1 VPSPDSVL
9 LGLQYDAK
17 GQTDLIAAEMLRGTR
32 REHGNIA
39 VVGAPGSGKGLM
51 IKANLLNWQH
61 SVVVVDL
68 KGDTYVDT
76 ANFRESE
83 LKQKIY
89 VLDPKSATGHRFDPV
104 AAIPRANR
112 RQLAF
117 EIVSRGDDLGS
128 GGRFWVNSALAWWLA
143 VWAAADLEGQ
153 PHMPFAV
160 QLCEMGLAASVLYL
174 LERHGGVAGACQTG
188 TGQGNAGQA
197 NAQENARG
205 EHDEVIKP
213 LIAFLGNHPKL
224 MTVESLLEPSKLLES
239 KWATVVESVTP
250 FAHPAIMRVFSGN
263 DLDLEGLFYE
273 PASIYVMADETN
285 EETFSAFLQLTMK
298 ALGDALI
305 RIGDRTSF
313 ENRRPILFLFDE
325 FGRVQLPSA
334 LSWLDTMRS
343 RGIVLVLF
351 LQKFSQ
357 IQGKPG
363 SSGGGRWEDD
373 ENSVHHWVIYK
384 PTTTANRASMFI
396 SKLSGLATMRVAGG
410 ESTSHNMDASG
421 GSISSSVT
429 YREVPVVRG
438 EDLEELGADAVFFV
452 VNHERTFKGFAA
464 GITPWRLFS
473 NADALMQSRGLPD
486 RIAKPGRLLEAFELG
501 GALERQAARVKAGG
515 RGGLAVLPA
524 LVDLEDARAGE
535 AETTGPESSDPEMLE
550 ARGAAGGAVAWDDL
564 GGFE

>member
-1 VPSPDSVL
+1 
-9 LGLQYDAK
+9 
-17 GQTDLIAAEMLRGTR
+17 
-32 REHGNIA
+32 
-39 VVGAPGSGKGLM
+39 
-51 IKANLLNWQH
+51 
-61 SVVVVDL
+61 VDL
-68 KGDTYVDT
+68 KGDTYADT

-104 AAIPRANR
+104 AAIPKANR

-174 LERHGGVAGACQTG
+174 LERHGGVTGAANAGAG
-188 TGQGNAGQA
+188 HAGAGQRETQA
-197 NAQENARG
+197 

-224 MTVESLLEPSKLLES
+224 MTVEALLEPSKLLES

-384 PTTTANRASMFI
+384 PTTTANRASSFI

-421 GSISSSVT
+421 GSISSSIA

-438 EDLEELGADAVFFV
+438 EDLEELAADSVFFV

-464 GITPWRLFS
+464 GITPWRLFAD
-473 NADALMQSRGLPD
+473 ADALMQSRGLPE
-486 RIAKPGRLLEAFELG
+486 RIAKPGRLLEVFELG

-524 LVDLEDARAGE
+524 LVDLEDGVEARIGD
-535 AETTGPESSDPEMLE
+535 AETTDPEMLE
-550 ARGAAGGAVAWDDL
+550 ARGSAGAVAWDDL

>member
-1 VPSPDSVL
+1 MPSPDSVL

-68 KGDTYVDT
+68 KGDTYADT

-104 AAIPRANR
+104 AAIPKANR

-117 EIVSRGDDLGS
+117 EIVSRGDDVAS

-174 LERHGGVAGACQTG
+174 LERHGGVAGGGVDGAASAA
-188 TGQGNAGQA
+188 AGQTEKA
-197 NAQENARG
+197 

-363 SSGGGRWEDD
+363 SSSGGGRWEDD

-421 GSISSSVT
+421 GSVSSSVT

-473 NADALMQSRGLPD
+473 NADALMRSRDLPE
-486 RIAKPGRLLEAFELG
+486 RIAKPGRLLEAFEVG
-501 GALERQAARVKAGG
+501 AALERQAARIKAGG

-524 LVDLEDARAGE
+524 LVDLEDVEGARAV
-535 AETTGPESSDPEMLE
+535 ETEGTDPEMLE
-550 ARGAAGGAVAWDDL
+550 SRGSGGGAVAWDDL